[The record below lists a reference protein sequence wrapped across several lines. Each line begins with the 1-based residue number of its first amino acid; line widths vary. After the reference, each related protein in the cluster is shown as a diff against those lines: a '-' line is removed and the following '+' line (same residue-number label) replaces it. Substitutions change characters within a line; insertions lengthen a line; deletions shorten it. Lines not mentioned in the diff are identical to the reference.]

1 MNKLQENK
9 DAKFRS
15 VKGIMQET
23 NMCRGTVM
31 QVAKEA
37 GAIIRFCSRGIRIDT
52 DLFFAHLRK
61 EGSRSAQCA
70 DNS

>member
-15 VKGIMQET
+15 VQGIMQET
-23 NMCRGTVM
+23 NMCRVSVM
-31 QVAKEA
+31 QAAEEAKA
-37 GAIIRFCSRGIRIDT
+37 FIRFGKRGIRIDT

-61 EGSRSAQCA
+61 EGSKNAQCS